1 MVSEM
6 TMVNDNTHST
16 SRLQPHLTPTQH
28 TPVTSQHSHSQQQQQ
43 RQTRH
48 LPPTPSNHVRRQLSS
63 PQVLCKVF
71 VSGIGWGSQVRVHCS
86 HLSACAL
93 CDVSE
98 TDMFSI
104 VFSCQMARF
113 TCSSWIRRRFAFKH
127 RQWLSSLAT
136 QEAILIS
143 KSSPACPIIY
153 AKSDSS
159 CCFCI
164 SCYLLISP
172 WF

>member
-1 MVSEM
+1 MEVFLSFQMKSFEGTMVSEM

-28 TPVTSQHSHSQQQQQ
+28 TPVTSQHSQSQQQQ

-71 VSGIGWGSQVRVHCS
+71 VSGIGWGSQVGVHCS

-98 TDMFSI
+98 TDMFSN
-104 VFSCQMARF
+104 VFQLSNGEVHVQF
-113 TCSSWIRRRFAFKH
+113 LDS
-127 RQWLSSLAT
+127 SSLRIQA
-136 QEAILIS
+136 
-143 KSSPACPIIY
+143 SPMVVEF
-153 AKSDSS
+153 SDARGN
-159 CCFCI
+159 
-164 SCYLLISP
+164 P
-172 WF
+172 HK